1 MSHASSSLSSV
12 FLDVAESDGG
22 IYSCNLHHHYCHL
35 YETVKIQLDVTKKGG
50 CATAWG
56 PSRQG
61 AGSGSWSPVAPSTV
75 LNSQWDLCAEPQKVL
90 RAVLLLS
97 ERSSVGEG
105 FCAGF
110 SVQIQGAGAT
120 RVLRRLLGCF
130 LFSNSSSFGILA
142 KVCVFVNLPSFLAS
156 PKPCREAVNCLH
168 QAAQLANCPL
178 HAPAVKH
185 PQ

>member
-75 LNSQWDLCAEPQKVL
+75 LNSGICVLSHRRYCVLCCSCQRGAAWVKGFVL
-90 RAVLLLS
+90 ASQCRFRAQVPRES
-97 ERSSVGEG
+97 
-105 FCAGF
+105 C
-110 SVQIQGAGAT
+110 GACWA
-120 RVLRRLLGCF
+120 VFCF
-130 LFSNSSSFGILA
+130 LTPQVS
-142 KVCVFVNLPSFLAS
+142 VF
-156 PKPCREAVNCLH
+156 
-168 QAAQLANCPL
+168 
-178 HAPAVKH
+178 
-185 PQ
+185 